1 VLDLSKQKRVEAEIR
16 ALKEQLY
23 KRNLGLRDEV
33 DRASM
38 FEEIVGTSKPG
49 EPWNEREIIEA
60 ALAKTRGLV
69 SGALGAAAKLGISPS
84 TLDHSNQSL
93 ENQEEPV

>member
-1 VLDLSKQKRVEAEIR
+1 LA
-16 ALKEQLY
+16 
-23 KRNLGLRDEV
+23 LRDEV

-60 ALAKTRGLV
+60 ARW
-69 SGALGAAAKLGISPS
+69 SSP
-84 TLDHSNQSL
+84 
-93 ENQEEPV
+93 EGGFPGR

>member
-1 VLDLSKQKRVEAEIR
+1 
-16 ALKEQLY
+16 
-23 KRNLGLRDEV
+23 LGLRDEV

-69 SGALGAAAKLGISPS
+69 SGALGAAAKLGIPPS
-84 TLDHSNQSL
+84 TLDHRIKALKIKKNQFKFR
-93 ENQEEPV
+93 